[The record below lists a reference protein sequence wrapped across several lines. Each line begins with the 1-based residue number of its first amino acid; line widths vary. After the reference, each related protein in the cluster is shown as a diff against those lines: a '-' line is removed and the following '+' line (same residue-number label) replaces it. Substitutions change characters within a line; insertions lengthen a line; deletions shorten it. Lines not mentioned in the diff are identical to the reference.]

1 MILKRV
7 ALHVSSSININH
19 LYMLPFPNLSF
30 HTLVLTQGFMLTTA
44 KRYGKVSSC
53 SDAYVISFDL
63 FLVLPLVS

>member
-1 MILKRV
+1 
-7 ALHVSSSININH
+7 
-19 LYMLPFPNLSF
+19 MLPFPNLSF

-53 SDAYVISFDL
+53 SNAYVISFNL